1 MKILQSK
8 FTCRSKGWSESTR
21 NQMPSS
27 WVVKLRVATV
37 APNYQVETYIVYF
50 LEINIY
56 IFFYNILSFYL
67 KDMMKNST
75 TLGMTTMSLREKIS
89 RATDVFVDVKVQN
102 LPLQFYLSTL
112 DGLADLFEDEII
124 PTPIPMKVRS
134 NAVFFLSQT
143 ITFLIN

>member
-1 MKILQSK
+1 
-8 FTCRSKGWSESTR
+8 
-21 NQMPSS
+21 
-27 WVVKLRVATV
+27 
-37 APNYQVETYIVYF
+37 
-50 LEINIY
+50 
-56 IFFYNILSFYL
+56 
-67 KDMMKNST
+67 MMKNST

-134 NAVFFLSQT
+134 TPCFFYYIKLPNIIYFEFRFSWK
-143 ITFLIN
+143 IWPYI

>member
-1 MKILQSK
+1 
-8 FTCRSKGWSESTR
+8 
-21 NQMPSS
+21 
-27 WVVKLRVATV
+27 
-37 APNYQVETYIVYF
+37 
-50 LEINIY
+50 
-56 IFFYNILSFYL
+56 
-67 KDMMKNST
+67 MMKNST

-134 NAVFFLSQT
+134 TAGFFFHPKPSL
-143 ITFLIN
+143 FLLISNSY

>member
-1 MKILQSK
+1 
-8 FTCRSKGWSESTR
+8 
-21 NQMPSS
+21 
-27 WVVKLRVATV
+27 
-37 APNYQVETYIVYF
+37 
-50 LEINIY
+50 
-56 IFFYNILSFYL
+56 
-67 KDMMKNST
+67 MMKNST

-134 NAVFFLSQT
+134 TAGFFFTPNHNFFLLFSHSY
-143 ITFLIN
+143 